1 MESAR
6 RAYDILR
13 GYIGQEWERISAPT
27 AGDRPQTSEE
37 LARAAFER
45 EMAKLPQPP
54 PAAVPPA
61 VAKAL
66 TPEAAR
72 TILGAEPGESFG
84 AVKRRYDRL
93 IERAD
98 PDRFPKGSEEARQAA
113 NIRTRVNAAFAVLRE
128 AADPTDRRFGSLEI
142 E

>member
-1 MESAR
+1 MDGAR

-27 AGDRPQTSEE
+27 PGPKSSEDY
-37 LARAAFER
+37 AREAFER

-54 PAAVPPA
+54 PPSVPSA
-61 VAKAL
+61 VAKVL

-72 TILGAEPGESFG
+72 TILGAEPDETFG
-84 AVKRRYDRL
+84 AIKRRYDRL
-93 IERAD
+93 VERAD